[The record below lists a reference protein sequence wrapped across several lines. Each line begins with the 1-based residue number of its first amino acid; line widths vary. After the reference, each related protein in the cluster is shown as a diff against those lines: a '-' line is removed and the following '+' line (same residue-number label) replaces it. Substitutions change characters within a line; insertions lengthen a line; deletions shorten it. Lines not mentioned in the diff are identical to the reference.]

1 MSDFDPTN
9 GTPWTDTP
17 GLYAALNIDGQTA
30 LDEDTNGRP
39 QVIHGWEFG
48 DSFDISNPNQL
59 WQFAAIGDKKW
70 LIINK
75 KTGQYLAATGLFIA
89 NYIFP
94 NWNTNSAIEDGGPV
108 VPQTGNAD
116 KNTAHWRIVLAEA
129 GDLYKVYVK
138 FNGNCLTLQ
147 NGSSSNGT
155 KIVCATQNKVKKG
168 QVWCVKK
175 QN

>member
-30 LDEDTNGRP
+30 LDEDTNGNP
-39 QVIHGWEFG
+39 QGIHGWLETLT
-48 DSFDISNPNQL
+48 ISDDTSS
-59 WQFAAIGDKKW
+59 G
-70 LIINK
+70 
-75 KTGQYLAATGLFIA
+75 T
-89 NYIFP
+89 
-94 NWNTNSAIEDGGPV
+94 EDGGPV
-108 VPQTGNAD
+108 VPQTGDAD

-138 FNGNCLTLQ
+138 SNGNCLTLH
-147 NGSSSNGT
+147 NGNSGNGT
-155 KIVCATQNKVKKG
+155 KIRRRFCDTTQNKVKKG
-168 QVWCVKK
+168 QVWCIKK

>member
-30 LDEDTNGRP
+30 LDEDTNGKP

-75 KTGQYLAATGLFIA
+75 KSGQYLAT
-89 NYIFP
+89 
-94 NWNTNSAIEDGGPV
+94 TEDGGPV
-108 VPQTGNAD
+108 VPQTGDAD

-147 NGSSSNGT
+147 NGNSSNGT
-155 KIVCATQNKVKKG
+155 KIVCATQNKVRKG